1 MGGEPL
7 LDTLRVEAMFAPA
20 QNPNLLPLHE
30 LRQANHA
37 LGLDAGELRPHRRR
51 VDKRRHALQRSPSVD
66 RLLLELSQLRLAPRE
81 VAVDR
86 AAVVAAAAAA
96 AASSEEAADR
106 GVESERANE
115 SAEEDDEDQSRVRL
129 EVSAAA
135 GVVPPQAISSAVGSA
150 AVRRRRR
157 CCGRQWRREVDQLIR
172 H

>member
-51 VDKRRHALQRSPSVD
+51 VDHRRHTLQRSPSVD

-86 AAVVAAAAAA
+86 AAVVAATAA
-96 AASSEEAADR
+96 EEAADR

-135 GVVPPQAISSAVGSA
+135 GVVPPHAISSAVGSA

-157 CCGRQWRREVDQLIR
+157 RCARQWRREVDQLIR